1 MKENKANAK
10 DAEDAKVRGGK
21 TRVQVSVI
29 VAALNE
35 AESIGAVVGA
45 MPWGGGEGFTLAECI
60 VVDNGSTDATA
71 EVAAAAGARVVRS
84 PRGYGAA
91 MSTGAR
97 AAVASSEVLVFA
109 DGDGADDVARLGE
122 LVGPIARGEAD
133 FVLGSR
139 IAGTREPGS
148 MLPSQV
154 MAGWVVGWLTR
165 MFYGHRY
172 SDMCAFRA
180 IRRDALER
188 LQMQERTYGWNLEM
202 QLKAITMGLR
212 IREVPVHY
220 RCRAGGVS
228 KVSGNLKASW
238 QTLLRIVEVFVRVR
252 KAVASD

>member
-1 MKENKANAK
+1 MS
-10 DAEDAKVRGGK
+10 
-21 TRVQVSVI
+21 TVSVI
-29 VAALNE
+29 VATLNE
-35 AESIGAVVGA
+35 AEAIGAVVRA
-45 MPWGGGEGFTLAECI
+45 MPWDDIAECI
-60 VVDNGSTDATA
+60 VVDNGSTDGTA
-71 EVAAAAGARVVRS
+71 DVAAQAGARVVKS

-91 MSTGAR
+91 MYAGMQGAL
-97 AAVASSEVLVFA
+97 ASSDVLVFA

-133 FVLGSR
+133 FVLSSR
-139 IAGTREPGS
+139 ILGTREPGS

-154 MAGWVVGWLTR
+154 MAGHVVGWLTR
-165 MFYGHRY
+165 IFYGHRY

-188 LQMQERTYGWNLEM
+188 MNMQERTYGWNLEM

-228 KVSGNLKASW
+228 KVSGNLRASW
-238 QTLLRIVEVFVRVR
+238 QTLLRIIEVFIRVHR
-252 KAVASD
+252 EMKS